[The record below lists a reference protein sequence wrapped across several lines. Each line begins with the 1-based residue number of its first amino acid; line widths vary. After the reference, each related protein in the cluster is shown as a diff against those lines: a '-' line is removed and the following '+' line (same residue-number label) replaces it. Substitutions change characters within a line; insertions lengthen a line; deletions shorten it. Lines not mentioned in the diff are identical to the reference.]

1 MVSAAVSISIY
12 TDGACDPNPGPG
24 GWAAILRSGGREKT
38 LTGGDPDTTNNRM
51 ELTAAVEALK
61 SLKGSCRVQL
71 HTDSEYLQKGVT
83 EWLPIWQASR
93 WRTASKKPVANRDLW
108 EELAAQLSRHNIE
121 WRWVKG
127 HAYDALNRR
136 ADRLAT
142 QAIDR
147 SGKKARAKED
157 GQGRLF

>member
-1 MVSAAVSISIY
+1 MLRAAVLVTIY

-24 GWAAILRSGGREKT
+24 GWAAILLSGGREKT
-38 LTGGDPDTTNNRM
+38 LTGGEPDTTNNRM

-61 SLKGSCRVQL
+61 SLKQSCRVEL
-71 HTDSEYLQKGVT
+71 RTDSEYLQRGMT
-83 EWLPIWQASR
+83 EWMKNWKV
-93 WRTASKKPVANRDLW
+93 SKKKRRPANWDLW
-108 EELAAQLSRHNIE
+108 ESLLEAAAPHTVE
-121 WRWVKG
+121 WQWVQG

-157 GQGRLF
+157 GQERLF